1 MTDAKGNITSYE
13 YDTMNRLTRVVG
25 HDGTAVV
32 YTYDANGNRET
43 ATFANGQVITY
54 TYDECN
60 RLVLQKAVD
69 RNGTVIA
76 LYQYTLGTG
85 GERTAVEK

>member
-1 MTDAKGNITSYE
+1 
-13 YDTMNRLTRVVG
+13 MNRLTRVVG

-60 RLVLQKAVD
+60 RLTLQKVVD
-69 RNGTVIA
+69 RNGTAIA
-76 LYQYTLGTG
+76 QYQSVTNTVTMPM
-85 GERTAVEK
+85 ES